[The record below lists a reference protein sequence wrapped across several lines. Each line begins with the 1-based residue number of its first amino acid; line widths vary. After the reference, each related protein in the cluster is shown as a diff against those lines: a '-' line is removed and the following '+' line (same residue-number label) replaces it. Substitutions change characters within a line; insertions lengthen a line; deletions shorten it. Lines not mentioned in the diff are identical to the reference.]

1 MEKIM
6 RKKRKER
13 KNFYIVGKGAENQQN
28 ISSCH
33 RILKPGATQNDQTLL
48 EYIEVQN
55 AYFEKLSEEE
65 LEKEMKAFDKKEMQ
79 ACEQYMIA
87 AGISQISPI
96 PRARIA
102 QLILA
107 SKTYAERFRKCES
120 KEELADTSKALE
132 VLLQQLGSAM
142 YKFAEDVPQTGEAPA
157 CAESIFDL
165 EIFSLEDLQKE
176 KDPLADYI
184 DDMLIFSENALLE
197 CELGQYVI
205 AAPLLWMLSNLMM
218 YGNM

>member
-6 RKKRKER
+6 RKERGKE
-13 KNFYIVGKGAENQQN
+13 NFYIVGEGGKDQQN
-28 ISSCH
+28 IFSHHCVP
-33 RILKPGATQNDQTLL
+33 RPVFNQNDQALL
-48 EYIEVQN
+48 EYIEAQN

-65 LEKEMKAFDKKEMQ
+65 IEKEMEAFDKKEMQ

-87 AGISQISPI
+87 AEISQISPI

-107 SKTYAERFRKCES
+107 SKIYAERFRECET
-120 KEELADTSKALE
+120 KEELVNASKALE

-142 YKFAEDVPQTGEAPA
+142 YKFAEDVPQTGDAPA
-157 CAESIFDL
+157 CAENIFNL
-165 EIFSLEDLQKE
+165 KIFSLEDLWKE
-176 KDPLADYI
+176 KDSLADYV
-184 DDMLIFSENALLE
+184 DDILIFSESALLE
-197 CELGQYVI
+197 CNLGQYVI

>member
-1 MEKIM
+1 M
-6 RKKRKER
+6 RKERKER

-28 ISSCH
+28 ISSYH
-33 RILKPGATQNDQTLL
+33 RILKPVAAQNDQTLL
-48 EYIEVQN
+48 EYIEAQN

-65 LEKEMKAFDKKEMQ
+65 LDKKEMQ

-107 SKTYAERFRKCES
+107 SKTYAERFRKCKT

-157 CAESIFDL
+157 CAESIFNL

>member
-1 MEKIM
+1 
-6 RKKRKER
+6 
-13 KNFYIVGKGAENQQN
+13 
-28 ISSCH
+28 
-33 RILKPGATQNDQTLL
+33 
-48 EYIEVQN
+48 
-55 AYFEKLSEEE
+55 
-65 LEKEMKAFDKKEMQ
+65 MKAFDKKEMQ